1 MIGTTVSHYTIVELL
16 GAGGMGV
23 VYKAR
28 DVRLN
33 RFVALKFLP
42 PHIGANDQETARF
55 LQEARAASALDHPN
69 ICTIHDI
76 EQTEDGRLFI
86 VMALYSG
93 ETLAVRMSR
102 GPMPVQDALDTV
114 RQAAAGLARAHAHG
128 IVHRDVK
135 PANFILTTDGLVKV
149 LDFGVAKL
157 LGETAMTQTGS
168 TVGTVGYMAPEQA
181 RGDAV
186 DERADVWALGVI
198 LYEMLAGRRAFMGD
212 NHYVVLKNI
221 LETEPVP
228 IEEIRTDVP
237 ADVRAIVA
245 HAMKKTTADRYRT
258 AADFARDVGDAQSR
272 LTQANLPAAAAA
284 AGPSRRRLA
293 LAAAALVVVA
303 AIAVVAWTM
312 RRGERQRWARDEALP
327 AVAAFADARQF
338 EKAAALAREAE
349 RLVPDDPRLK
359 DLWNR
364 IAGTV
369 SIETTPAGAAVSVRP
384 YASSESDWQAIG
396 TSPMPSQRLTRG
408 VYRWRFEKPGHARLD
423 RVAEVEAGRIT
434 LELPAADAVP
444 PDMVQIPGSRE
455 VFMVAGLGVPV
466 DRQLSTFLL
475 DRFEVTN
482 RQFKTFVD
490 AGGYRRREVWEH
502 PIVRDGKPLAWEAA
516 MALFIDSTGQPGPA
530 TWEAMNYPA
539 DRADLPVGGVSW
551 YEAAA
556 YAKFAGKSLPT
567 IYHWYRAAAIATAPW
582 LLPVSNFSHN
592 GAVAVGSTGAQGQF
606 GAYDMAGNVKEWC
619 LNASQHDFRYALG
632 GGWGDPLYM
641 FGEAEARSPL
651 DRAPNLGFRCV
662 KYLGNR
668 PDAGTT
674 EPALRAT
681 RDIRAERPVTDEGF
695 AHLVRAFKY
704 DPIPLDAR
712 VERQSE
718 PIPGVRT
725 ERVSFTAAYPSE
737 RVVAYL
743 HVPLNA
749 PRPLQT
755 FIFFPGAE
763 GLQQTNSASL
773 EQPRLLDFLV
783 NSGRAVV
790 QPVYRGMYERHLP
803 RPAGGIALRDYF
815 IKMAQDV
822 SRTVDYLQTRSDLD
836 GTKIGY
842 FGTSLGASFGTIP
855 IALDKRLSLAVLV
868 GGGLTRF
875 RWEPEIETINYLP
888 RVLVPTLLLDGRYD
902 FFFPFESSQKPFFDL
917 LGTPPDRKQ
926 HVTVDSGHAV
936 PRRIYVRTV
945 LEWIDRYYG
954 RVQ

>member
-1 MIGTTVSHYTIVELL
+1 VIGTTVSHYTIVEPL
-16 GAGGMGV
+16 GAGGMGI

-42 PHIGANDQETARF
+42 PHIGADDQETARF

-69 ICTIHDI
+69 ICTIHEI

-86 VMALYSG
+86 VMAFYAG
-93 ETLAVRMSR
+93 ETLAARMSR
-102 GPMPVQDALDTV
+102 GPMPVQDALETV

-198 LYEMLAGRRAFMGD
+198 LYEMLAGRRAFTGD

-228 IEEIRTDVP
+228 LEEIRPDVP

-245 HAMKKTTADRYRT
+245 RALKKNVADRYRT
-258 AADFARDVGDAQSR
+258 AADFARDVGDTHAQ
-272 LTQANLPAAAAA
+272 LTQTHVPVAAAAS
-284 AGPSRRRLA
+284 GPSRRRMA
-293 LAAAALVVVA
+293 LAAAALVAVA
-303 AIAVVAWTM
+303 VIGTAAWGM
-312 RRGERQRWARDEALP
+312 RRAERQRWAREEALP

-338 EKAAALAREAE
+338 NKAAALAREAE
-349 RLVPDDPRLK
+349 RLVPGDPRLK
-359 DLWNR
+359 DLWDR
-364 IAGTV
+364 IAGSV
-369 SIETTPAGAAVSVRP
+369 SIETTPAGATVSIQP
-384 YASSESDWQAIG
+384 YASSGSDWQTLG
-396 TSPMPSQRLTRG
+396 TTPMPSQRVTRG
-408 VYRWRFEKPGHARLD
+408 LYRWRFEKPGHARVD
-423 RVAEVEAGRIT
+423 SVAEIEAGRIA

-444 PDMVQIPGSRE
+444 ADMILVPGSRE
-455 VFMVAGLGVPV
+455 VFMVAGLGIPV

-475 DRFEVTN
+475 DRYEVTN

-490 AGGYRRREVWEH
+490 AGGYRRRELWEH

-516 MALFIDSTGQPGPA
+516 MALFTDSTGQPGPA

-539 DRADLPVGGVSW
+539 DSADLPVGGVSW
-551 YEAAA
+551 YEATA

-567 IYHWYRAAAIATAPW
+567 IFHWYRAAGIATAPW
-582 LLPVSNFSHN
+582 LVPVSNFSHN
-592 GAVAVGSTGAQGQF
+592 GPVAVGSTGAQGQF

-619 LNASQHDFRYALG
+619 LNASHDFRYTLG
-632 GGWGDPLYM
+632 GGWGEPLYL

-662 KYLGNR
+662 KYLGDG
-668 PDAGTT
+668 PDANTA
-674 EPALRAT
+674 EPVLRAV
-681 RDIRAERPVTDEGF
+681 RDFRAEQPVSDEVFGHF
-695 AHLVRAFKY
+695 VRLFKY

-712 VERQSE
+712 LERQSE
-718 PIPGVRT
+718 PTAGVRT
-725 ERVSFTAAYPSE
+725 ERVSFTAAYAGD

-743 HVPLNA
+743 HLPMNA

-755 FIFFPGAE
+755 FIFFPGSE

-822 SRTVDYLQTRSDLD
+822 SRTIDYLQTRRDLD
-836 GTKIGY
+836 ATKTGY
-842 FGTSLGASFGTIP
+842 FGTSLGASFGPIP
-855 IALDKRLSLAVLV
+855 IAIDKRLSLAVLV
-868 GGGLTRF
+868 GGGLVRF
-875 RWEPEIETINYLP
+875 RWEPETETLNYLP
-888 RVLVPTLLLDGRYD
+888 RVRVPTLLLDGRYD
-902 FFFPFESSQKPFFDL
+902 FFFPLESSQKPFFDL